1 MLPLKI
7 RYIVHYGVDLG
18 VGIGVVGVRA
28 RRGARRFDEA
38 RGCYVYDVSFSSRAP
53 VTGRTLGVAEAFG
66 LGLDGRRQTL
76 YSGFE
81 LRLAEGDVVYV
92 TGDSGSGKSVLLRA
106 LGEDLGDRAIDIADV
121 RPFED
126 RPIVETVGG
135 TLSEALSLLSRV
147 GLNDAYLFIRRYRE
161 LSEGQRYR
169 FRIAKMVESGRGFWL
184 ADEFCSNL
192 DRTTAKIVA
201 FNIQKQARRCG
212 ATLVVATSHTDLEAD
227 LNPSIVVRKGW
238 GDEIGVD
245 YRVNAENPRCSVTDG
260 VTIERGGYGDYR
272 RLSRFHYRGGLV
284 RFPIAYFRMLVEG
297 ELAGVVVY
305 SYPGVYAAGRY
316 KAVGRLPRMEELNAE
331 WAVVNRVVV
340 HPKYRSTGLGAR
352 LLRETLPLVGR
363 RHVEMTAAMA
373 EYNPF
378 AERAGMTL
386 VTKTHPDAT
395 ITRAI
400 ERLRSVGF
408 DPFRMASA
416 GYCEALLVAEPGL
429 VGEVRGVLAGVDAH
443 SFKRLRRGGRPHQR
457 REEFVEWLDSQG
469 AAGLGRS
476 LAALAVLSQSKAYL
490 YWCRDGV
497 GGGL

>member
-1 MLPLKI
+1 MS
-7 RYIVHYGVDLG
+7 R
-18 VGIGVVGVRA
+18 VRA

-38 RGCYVYDVSFSSRAP
+38 RGCYVYDVSFSSKVP
-53 VTGRTLGVAEAFG
+53 VTERTRGVAEAFG
-66 LGLDGRRQTL
+66 LGLDERRQTL
-76 YSGFE
+76 YSGLE

-106 LGEDLGDRAIDIADV
+106 LREDLGDRAVDIDDV
-121 RPFED
+121 NVDEGAL
-126 RPIVETVGG
+126 IVDAVGA
-135 TLSEALSLLSRV
+135 TLTEALSLLSRV
-147 GLNDAYLFIRRYRE
+147 GLNDAYLFLRPYGE

-169 FRIAKMVESGRGFWL
+169 FRIAKMMESGRRFWV
-184 ADEFCSNL
+184 ADEFCSTL

-201 FNIQKQARRCG
+201 FNIQKQARRSG
-212 ATLVVATSHTDLEAD
+212 ATLVVATSHADLEAD
-227 LNPSIVVRKGW
+227 LNPSILIKKGW
-238 GDEIGVD
+238 GDEIRID
-245 YRVNAENPRCSVTDG
+245 YRANAEAPSCSVTDA
-260 VTIERGGYGDYR
+260 VTVERGGHEDYR
-272 RLSRFHYRGGLV
+272 RLSRFHYRGGAA
-284 RFPIAYFRMLVEG
+284 RFPIVHFRMLVGG

-305 SYPGVYAAGRY
+305 SYPGVYSAGRV
-316 KAVGRLPRMEELNAE
+316 KAVGRLPRMDELNAD
-331 WAVVNRVVV
+331 WALVSRVVI

-363 RHVEMTAAMA
+363 RHVEMSAAMA

-378 AERAGMTL
+378 AEKAGMTL
-386 VTKTHPDAT
+386 ITKTHPDES

-408 DPFRMASA
+408 DPFCLASA

-457 REEFVEWLDSQG
+457 REEFVGWLGSQG

>member
-1 MLPLKI
+1 M
-7 RYIVHYGVDLG
+7 
-18 VGIGVVGVRA
+18 
-28 RRGARRFDEA
+28 
-38 RGCYVYDVSFSSRAP
+38 
-53 VTGRTLGVAEAFG
+53 AEAFG
-66 LGLDGRRQTL
+66 LGLDERRQTL
-76 YSGFE
+76 YDDFE
-81 LRLAEGDVVYV
+81 LRLGEGDVVYV

-106 LGEDLGDRAIDIADV
+106 LREDLGDRAIDIDDV
-121 RPFED
+121 SVDEGAL
-126 RPIVETVGG
+126 IVDSVGA
-135 TLSEALSLLSRV
+135 TLTEALGLLSRV
-147 GLNDAYLFIRRYRE
+147 GLNDAYFFLRRYGE

-169 FRIAKMVESGRGFWL
+169 FRIAKMMESGRRYWV
-184 ADEFCSNL
+184 ADEFCSTL

-212 ATLVVATSHTDLEAD
+212 TTLIVATSHADLEAD
-227 LNPSIVVRKGW
+227 LNPSILIKKGW
-238 GDEIGVD
+238 GDEISVG
-245 YRVNAENPRCSVTDG
+245 YRVNSEAPLCTVADT
-260 VTIERGGYGDYR
+260 VTIESGSSEDYR
-272 RLSRFHYRGGLV
+272 RLSRFHYRGGAA
-284 RFPIAYFRMLVEG
+284 RFPIAHFRMLVEG
-297 ELAGVVVY
+297 ELAGVAVY
-305 SYPGVYAAGRY
+305 SYPGVYSAGRA
-316 KAVGRLPRMEELNAE
+316 KAVGYTPRMDELNTD
-331 WAVVNRVVV
+331 WAVVSRVVV

-386 VTKTHPDAT
+386 VTKTHSDES
-395 ITRAI
+395 ITRAV
-400 ERLRSVGF
+400 ERLRRVGF
-408 DPFRMASA
+408 DPFRLASA

-457 REEFVEWLDSQG
+457 REEFVEWLGSQG

-476 LAALAVLSQSKAYL
+476 LATLAVLSQSKAYL